1 MRSNKDASEVVPKE
15 SRDASRYTNLT
26 LIELFYTQ
34 IRVIFA
40 LIMRET
46 LTRYGRENIGFLWVV
61 GEPILFCGGVAVVWT
76 AVRPSHEHGLQMT
89 AMVITGYIPLTM
101 FRHAISRSTKAY
113 EVNSSLLYHKLVTP
127 LDIILARTSLEV
139 LGVLIAAILITF
151 GAVSLGYMALPVDW
165 GLTYAGLAFII
176 FFSYGISFIFAYLT
190 ERSDTL
196 EKAVGVINYLSLP
209 WTGAFIMIEWLP
221 PRYRWIL
228 EDTSPLAN
236 AIELMR
242 SGVFGSK
249 VVAHYSLPYLF
260 YTTFIT
266 FLVGLYLSLNIRPH
280 INMS

>member
-1 MRSNKDASEVVPKE
+1 MHSNKEANFLQHGSRSAERHANLSLFQAFCTQMRVV
-15 SRDASRYTNLT
+15 
-26 LIELFYTQ
+26 
-34 IRVIFA
+34 FA

-101 FRHAISRSTKAY
+101 FRHALSRSTKAY
-113 EVNSSLLYHKLVTP
+113 EVNSSLLFHKLVTP
-127 LDIILARTSLEV
+127 LDIILARTTLEV
-139 LGVLIAAILITF
+139 LGVLIAAVIITF
-151 GAVSLGYMALPVDW
+151 GAIVLGYMAPPVDW
-165 GLTYAGLAFII
+165 GGTYAGLFFII
-176 FFSYGISFIFAYLT
+176 FFSYGVSFIFAYLT

-209 WTGAFIMIEWLP
+209 WTGAFVMIDWLP
-221 PRYRWIL
+221 PQYRWIL

-242 SGVFGSK
+242 SGVFGPK
-249 VVAHYSLPYLF
+249 VVAHYSLVYLF
-260 YTTFIT
+260 YTCGIT
-266 FLVGLYLSLNIRPH
+266 FFVGLYLTLKIRPY